1 MVMRAHAALSPMV
14 TFRTGF
20 DNDDRQFVLL
30 LEPTRVSWRYWLY
43 NTTYHMT
50 LLATL
55 ESISTLEAYPT
66 APDAGDF
73 WSETVNEYD
82 ICDVNSFYVPRL
94 WVSERETG
102 GGRPASSGH
111 GLPRPRAWI

>member
-1 MVMRAHAALSPMV
+1 
-14 TFRTGF
+14 
-20 DNDDRQFVLL
+20 
-30 LEPTRVSWRYWLY
+30 
-43 NTTYHMT
+43 MT

-82 ICDVNSFYVPRL
+82 ICDVNSLHVPRL

-102 GGRPASSGH
+102 GGRPASSDH